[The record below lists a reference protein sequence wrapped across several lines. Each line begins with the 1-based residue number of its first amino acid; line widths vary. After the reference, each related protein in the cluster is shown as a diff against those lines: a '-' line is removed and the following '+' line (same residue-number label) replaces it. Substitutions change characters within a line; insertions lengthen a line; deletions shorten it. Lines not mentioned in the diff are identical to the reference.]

1 MTQLYIVVKQ
11 ERGTSRHM
19 GTPLVKI
26 TFVGITDRKEYV
38 TYVDLPN
45 HNVKNWQHIIDNPDR
60 GFVLR
65 NLKVKQHRDRLL
77 INADSKPLIEVE
89 EESLD
94 PIMTVVLSHWDR
106 QDQGPN
112 RFGDLFE

>member
-1 MTQLYIVVKQ
+1 MTQLYMVIKQ
-11 ERGTSRHM
+11 EPGHSRHL

-26 TFVGITDRKEYV
+26 TFVGITDRREYV

-45 HNVKNWQHIIDNPDR
+45 HNRKNWQHIIDNPTR
-60 GFVLR
+60 GYVLR
-65 NLKVKQHRDRLL
+65 NLQIKQHRDRLL
-77 INADSKPLIEVE
+77 INADSQPLIEVE
-89 EESLD
+89 EASLE
-94 PIMTVVLSHWDR
+94 PILNVVESHWDR